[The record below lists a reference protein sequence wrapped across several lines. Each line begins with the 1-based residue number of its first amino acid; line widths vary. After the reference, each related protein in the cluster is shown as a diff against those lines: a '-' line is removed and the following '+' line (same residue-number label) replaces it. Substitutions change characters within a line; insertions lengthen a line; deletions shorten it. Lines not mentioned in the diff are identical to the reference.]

1 MGNIL
6 KANIIRPDRH
16 CVPLAVYLLLER
28 KVFPISELF
37 SAVIGNQYRNLTCP
51 NVLDGRGHPLCVL
64 CAQLIRIK
72 RGQAMAQA
80 TFTIQ
85 IWVAFSP
92 LPEELPHT
100 RMNWPDA
107 RSAAVAS
114 DISDLA
120 PPS

>member
-1 MGNIL
+1 M
-6 KANIIRPDRH
+6 
-16 CVPLAVYLLLER
+16 V
-28 KVFPISELF
+28 
-37 SAVIGNQYRNLTCP
+37 
-51 NVLDGRGHPLCVL
+51 
-64 CAQLIRIK
+64 
-72 RGQAMAQA
+72 QA

-107 RSAAVAS
+107 RSAAVVS
-114 DISDLA
+114 DISDLD

>member
-1 MGNIL
+1 MTL
-6 KANIIRPDRH
+6 RLF
-16 CVPLAVYLLLER
+16 LAIFLLLFLCFS
-28 KVFPISELF
+28 VFQAGRLLF
-37 SAVIGNQYRNLTCP
+37 CTILTPAFCSLG
-51 NVLDGRGHPLCVL
+51 VLTIYKLQKLPSPDKGFLL
-64 CAQLIRIK
+64 IK
-72 RGQAMAQA
+72 RGQAMVQA

-85 IWVAFSP
+85 IWVAFS
-92 LPEELPHT
+92 LLSEGLPHT

>member
-1 MGNIL
+1 MTRNQKTKGDLFAKLFKTCLFYERNTGNKGFIL
-6 KANIIRPDRH
+6 KKLPSPDKGF
-16 CVPLAVYLLLER
+16 LL
-28 KVFPISELF
+28 
-37 SAVIGNQYRNLTCP
+37 
-51 NVLDGRGHPLCVL
+51 
-64 CAQLIRIK
+64 IK
-72 RGQAMAQA
+72 RGQAMVQA